1 MADNGVLMPTSQEH
15 KELLRLLT
23 LLNSSMRFVA
33 LSLKELSNS
42 KILTAD
48 YIERL
53 SAVTREVER
62 YLNKSK

>member
-1 MADNGVLMPTSQEH
+1 MRLVPTSQEH
-15 KELLRLLT
+15 KELVRLLT

-42 KILTAD
+42 KILSAD

-53 SAVTREVER
+53 STVTGEVER
-62 YLNKSK
+62 HLDKSKQE

>member
-1 MADNGVLMPTSQEH
+1 MRLVPTSQEY

-33 LSLKELSNS
+33 LSLKELSKS
-42 KILTAD
+42 KILTAA

-62 YLNKSK
+62 HLNKSKQE